1 MSFSS
6 ASFVD
11 LEQINVRSV
20 FIEQLLEKLKKKTT

>member
-20 FIEQLLEKLKKKTT
+20 FIEQLLEKLS